1 MSSVSGEEDSI
12 ALYETR
18 RGLYCFLL
26 EVVCSEGNGG
36 GGAED
41 RPMLEVVG
49 RTTREQDHGS
59 DLEISRNLLLPSLK
73 DMTTHFL

>member
-18 RGLYCFLL
+18 RGLYFFLL
-26 EVVCSEGNGG
+26 EVVCGEGNG